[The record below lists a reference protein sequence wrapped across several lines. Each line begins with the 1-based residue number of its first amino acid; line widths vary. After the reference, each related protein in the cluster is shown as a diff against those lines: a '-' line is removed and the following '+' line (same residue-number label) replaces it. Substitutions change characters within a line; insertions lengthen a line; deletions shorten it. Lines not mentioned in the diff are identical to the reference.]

1 MGEILQVAKEVM
13 VPVILL
19 ALLYAVLY
27 CLVLASK
34 YAASKLEQMRSEAE
48 ASGRTAQAAA
58 FNMAL
63 TVLDGVTNTVVSVME
78 SEKAYTLRQKVKAG
92 EADYEDLKALSQE
105 AYAQIVQ
112 LLDVQVKESLSS
124 CLTDTEAYI
133 KDKIEEM
140 LPQIKASYRDTVAQ
154 EIWEDVPGNEV

>member
-1 MGEILQVAKEVM
+1 MGEILQVAKEVLA
-13 VPVILL
+13 PVILF
-19 ALLYAVLY
+19 ALLYAVVY

-34 YAASKLEQMRSEAE
+34 YATSKLEQMRSEAE

-58 FNMAL
+58 FNLAL
-63 TVLDGVTNTVVSVME
+63 TVLNGVTNTVVSVME

-92 EADYEDLKALSQE
+92 EAEYEDLKALSQE
-105 AYAQIVQ
+105 AYTQIVQ
-112 LLDVQVKESLSS
+112 LLDVQVKESLNS

-140 LPQIKASYRDTVAQ
+140 LPQIKASYRETV
-154 EIWEDVPGNEV
+154 EEEVPGNES